1 MAQVKVVGKVTKTF
15 GASGQGLELL
25 ETYKGQTGEDYTR
38 IWTVWFAV
46 AHNLAASGSDVTVT
60 GLFSNKIE
68 AWVDAAG
75 QPVMDKTGK
84 PGQSIKLAINNAV
97 IVEAPK
103 PVETNVP
110 F

>member
-1 MAQVKVVGKVTKTF
+1 MAQVKVEGRVVKVF

-25 ETYKGQTGEDYTR
+25 ESYKGQTGEDYTR
-38 IWTVWFAV
+38 TWTVWFAV
-46 AHNLAASGSDVTVT
+46 AHGIAAEANVTIT

-68 AWVDAAG
+68 AWVDANG
-75 QPVMDKTGK
+75 QPVLDRSGK

-97 IVEAPK
+97 LVEAPK
-103 PVETNVP
+103 PVETSAP

>member
-1 MAQVKVVGKVTKTF
+1 MAQVKVVGKVIKVF
-15 GASGQGLELL
+15 GASGQGLELV
-25 ETYKGQTGEDYTR
+25 ESYKGQTGEDYNRT
-38 IWTVWFAV
+38 WTVWFTV
-46 AHNLAASGSDVTVT
+46 AHGQTVDSEITVT

-75 QPVMDKTGK
+75 QPVMDRTGK

-97 IVEAPK
+97 LVEAPK
-103 PVETNVP
+103 PVETSAP